1 MIQVDHEG
9 ERVGTPPIERL
20 KAVLG
25 LSGVRSDSP
34 IEKHIPL
41 INGQY
46 LYATY
51 RSPSLLHRDEELFI
65 KAYEG
70 ERQGIELSFTK
81 DGLVGVSFVM
91 MEFSVGEEKV
101 GIESLN
107 LSLRD
112 VYDVDKEH
120 YQKLTDPIADW
131 LEGVIKKGQIDELP
145 FKVSLRGRAAH
156 EVPDSQE

>member
-9 ERVGTPPIERL
+9 ERVGTPPIEHL

-25 LSGVRSDSP
+25 LSGARSDSS

-46 LYATY
+46 LIATY
-51 RSPSLLHRDEELFI
+51 RSPTSGWGEELRI
-65 KAYEG
+65 KVYER
-70 ERQGIELSFTK
+70 ERQGIALSFTK
-81 DGLVGVSFVM
+81 DGLVAVSFLM
-91 MEFSVGEEKV
+91 MDFSVGEKKV
-101 GIESLN
+101 AIESLN